1 MDYKKKVRKLAN
13 KAARIHIRNSIK
25 EKLYKHRNLILTI
38 GIEFMIA
45 AVISG
50 ILLIM
55 EVMIDLGVM

>member
-1 MDYKKKVRKLAN
+1 MEYKKKVRKLVN
-13 KAARIHIRNSIK
+13 KAASVSNSTK
-25 EKLYKHRNLILTI
+25 EKLDKHRNLILTI

-55 EVMIDLGVM
+55 EVMLDMGFI